1 MDEINAY
8 IGCPK
13 IMPPILAK
21 LFRALKTILYI
32 QRFFRQLR
40 QHTLRWLLTVG
51 ADHKATSTSLQ
62 SLDPLETYL
71 HSTLRRATDLQRRP
85 QKPLFR
91 QLPVAFLVATVPSL

>member
-1 MDEINAY
+1 MS
-8 IGCPK
+8 
-13 IMPPILAK
+13 L
-21 LFRALKTILYI
+21 RALKTILYI